1 MKKNSCT
8 PINAT
13 KYSCYGLKNSY
24 KEFVNEKKFL
34 RLENSPSLPH
44 NFPNGPSLNRENR
57 EHQSGVN
64 QFVVLWPVFCC
75 DGGGCVYIC
84 TCIRRQVEC
93 TLYWG
98 QKLDPDPWAFEL
110 FKTLPVQ
117 IPVTLVPV
125 FVVKCTIV
133 PDLTV
138 KHPSQRRKC
147 FTACTTKRTKADF
160 TARIYMSEFIQRYL
174 QKFQVRFNNLTLEV
188 NKKRLTVASQGF
200 KRTNKSLE
208 THEELLLA

>member
-13 KYSCYGLKNSY
+13 KYSCHGLKNSY

-84 TCIRRQVEC
+84 TYIRRHLIVRC
-93 TLYWG
+93 IGGRNKTPTPGL
-98 QKLDPDPWAFEL
+98 LNFLRHCL
-110 FKTLPVQ
+110 FKFPL
-117 IPVTLVPV
+117 
-125 FVVKCTIV
+125 
-133 PDLTV
+133 
-138 KHPSQRRKC
+138 HWSQ
-147 FTACTTKRTKADF
+147 FLW
-160 TARIYMSEFIQRYL
+160 SNVL
-174 QKFQVRFNNLTLEV
+174 
-188 NKKRLTVASQGF
+188 
-200 KRTNKSLE
+200 
-208 THEELLLA
+208 

>member
-1 MKKNSCT
+1 M
-8 PINAT
+8 
-13 KYSCYGLKNSY
+13 
-24 KEFVNEKKFL
+24 
-34 RLENSPSLPH
+34 
-44 NFPNGPSLNRENR
+44 
-57 EHQSGVN
+57 
-64 QFVVLWPVFCC
+64 
-75 DGGGCVYIC
+75 
-84 TCIRRQVEC
+84 
-93 TLYWG
+93 
-98 QKLDPDPWAFEL
+98 DPDPWAFEL

-188 NKKRLTVASQGF
+188 NKKQLKVAS
-200 KRTNKSLE
+200 
-208 THEELLLA
+208 